1 MRPYL
6 NGYFG
11 LVIALLSPSL
21 KAQCQ
26 ITGAERLYQLE
37 SQIETYT
44 LANGLTVHLLPQAD
58 KHTLTIAS
66 QFNVGARN
74 EAKGQTGY
82 AHLFEHMLFKG
93 SEQAPGD
100 SYAQQLSALGAHF
113 NASTHFDYTNYYVTL
128 PSQAL
133 SLGLFL
139 EADRF
144 IRPDLNE
151 TTVKNQQ
158 ETVLQEMAQTIDNQ
172 PYVRSA
178 MEFLLEQV
186 KVTPYGH
193 SIIGSREDITEASP
207 ERLIAFHRAHYRPDA
222 MQLSLV
228 GKLPSNVKSLIAQH
242 FNAWSTPVQPIAEF
256 DELKI
261 TPKPVHAEL
270 IDERGPWSGL
280 LLAWHTVGKNH
291 PDAAAI
297 RLLEGYL
304 FQNTRSVIAQI
315 SQHDP
320 AQMLS
325 YSQPFELENHGI
337 TNLVLVPR
345 AKTSLDDLTE
355 KVLGVVAK
363 VQQTP
368 LSDAELCQLKQT
380 WLNNQ
385 LAQLDNTQS
394 LATLLSATAKQD
406 QTHPL
411 TAQWQR
417 INSVTTEDL
426 QRVATLYFTN
436 NMVRVDLLPPWYIR
450 VGKTLLEWLPSGVSD
465 SLEDAVL

>member
-6 NGYFG
+6 SGYFG

-21 KAQCQ
+21 KAQCL

-37 SQIETYT
+37 SHIETYT

-100 SYAQQLSALGAHF
+100 SYAQQLSALGARF

-133 SLGLFL
+133 GLGLFL

-144 IRPDLNE
+144 IRPDLNQ

-186 KVTPYGH
+186 KDTPYGH
-193 SIIGSREDITEASP
+193 GIIGSREDITEASP
-207 ERLIAFHRAHYRPDA
+207 ERLIAFHRAHYRPDS

-228 GKLPSNVKSLIAQH
+228 GKLPSDVKSLIAQH
-242 FNAWSTPVQPIAEF
+242 FNAWPTPSQPITEF

-270 IDERGPWSGL
+270 IDERGPWPGL
-280 LLAWHTVGKNH
+280 LLAWHTVAKNH
-291 PDAAAI
+291 PDAAAM

-304 FQNTRSVIAQI
+304 FQNTRSAIAQI

-325 YSQPFELENHGI
+325 YSLPFELENHGI

-363 VQQTP
+363 VQQTS

-406 QTHPL
+406 QMHPL

>member
-1 MRPYL
+1 MRTYTCL
-6 NGYFG
+6 G
-11 LVIALLSPSL
+11 LTLLMTLLSPAL

-26 ITGAERLYQLE
+26 IEGTAALYQLE
-37 SQIETYT
+37 SRIETYS
-44 LANGLTVHLLPQAD
+44 LANGLTVHLLPLED
-58 KHTLTIAS
+58 KHTLAIAS

-100 SYAQQLSALGAHF
+100 TYAQQLSALGASF
-113 NASTHFDYTNYYVTL
+113 NASTHFDYTNYFVTL

-144 IRPDLNE
+144 IRPQLTA

-158 ETVLQEMAQTIDNQ
+158 QTVLQEMAQTIDNQ
-172 PYVRSA
+172 PYVRST
-178 MEFLLEQV
+178 MEFLLAQV
-186 KVTPYGH
+186 KDTPYGH
-193 SIIGSREDITEASP
+193 GIIGTREDITQASP
-207 ERLIAFHRAHYRPDA
+207 ESLIAFHRAYYRPDA

-228 GKLPSNVKSLIAQH
+228 GKLSPEVKTLIEQH
-242 FNAWSTPVQPIAEF
+242 FAKWTAPNQPIIEF
-256 DELKI
+256 NQLKI
-261 TPKPVHAEL
+261 PPQPVMAQL
-270 IDERGPWSGL
+270 IDERGPWPGL

-297 RLLEGYL
+297 RLLEADL
-304 FQNTRSVIAQI
+304 FQNTQSTLAKI

-325 YSQPFELENHGI
+325 YSLPFELENHGI

-345 AKTSLDDLTE
+345 AKTSLNDLTDM
-355 KVLGVVAK
+355 VLALIK
-363 VQQTP
+363 QAQQTRM
-368 LSDAELCQLKQT
+368 SDAALCQLKQT
-380 WLNNQ
+380 WLNQ
-385 LAQLDNTQS
+385 RLAELDSTQS
-394 LATLLSATAKQD
+394 LATLLSATSKQD
-406 QTHPL
+406 QAHPL
-411 TAQWQR
+411 TAQWER
-417 INSVTTEDL
+417 INAVTADDF
-426 QRVATLYFTN
+426 QRVAKHYFTP

-450 VGKTLLEWLPSGVSD
+450 LGKTLLEWLPAGVSD
-465 SLEDAVL
+465 DLEDAAL

>member
-6 NGYFG
+6 SGYFG
-11 LVIALLSPSL
+11 LVIVLLSPSL

-37 SQIETYT
+37 SNIETYT

-100 SYAQQLSALGAHF
+100 SYAQQLSALGARF

-133 SLGLFL
+133 GLGLFL

-144 IRPDLNE
+144 IRPDLNQ

-178 MEFLLEQV
+178 MEFLLDQV
-186 KVTPYGH
+186 KDTPYGH
-193 SIIGSREDITEASP
+193 GIIGSREDITEASP

-228 GKLPSNVKSLIAQH
+228 GKLPSDVKSLIAQH
-242 FNAWSTPVQPIAEF
+242 FNAWSTPNKPIAEF

-270 IDERGPWSGL
+270 IDERGPWPGL

-325 YSQPFELENHGI
+325 YSLPFELENHGI

-363 VQQTP
+363 VQQAP

-426 QRVATLYFTN
+426 QRVATRYFSTN
-436 NMVRVDLLPPWYIR
+436 IVRVDLLPPWYIR

>member
-1 MRPYL
+1 MNTHTRL
-6 NGYFG
+6 G
-11 LVIALLSPSL
+11 LAILVMLLSPAL

-26 ITGAERLYQLE
+26 IEGAATLYQLE
-37 SQIETYT
+37 SRIETYS
-44 LANGLTVHLLPQAD
+44 LANGLTVHLLPLED

-66 QFNVGARN
+66 QFTVGARN
-74 EAKGQTGY
+74 ETKGQTGY

-100 SYAQQLSALGAHF
+100 TYAQQLSALGARF

-133 SLGLFL
+133 ALGLFL

-144 IRPDLNE
+144 IRPDLTE

-178 MEFLLEQV
+178 MEFLLAQV
-186 KVTPYGH
+186 KDTPYGH
-193 SIIGSREDITEASP
+193 GIIGSREDITQASP
-207 ERLIAFHRAHYRPDA
+207 ERLIAFHSDHYRPDA

-228 GKLPSNVKSLIAQH
+228 GTLPSDVKLLIAQH
-242 FNAWSTPVQPIAEF
+242 FSAWPTPNQPIAKF

-261 TPKPVHAEL
+261 NPKPVHAEL
-270 IDERGPWSGL
+270 IDERGPWPGL

-304 FQNTRSVIAQI
+304 FQNTRSALAQI
-315 SQHDP
+315 SLHDP

-325 YSQPFELENHGI
+325 YSLPFELENHGI

-345 AKTSLDDLTE
+345 AKTSLNALTDM
-355 KVLGVVAK
+355 VLALVK
-363 VQQTP
+363 QTQQTRI
-368 LSDAELCQLKQT
+368 SDATLCQLKQT
-380 WLNNQ
+380 WLNQ
-385 LAQLDNTQS
+385 RLGQLDNTQS
-394 LATLLSATAKQD
+394 LATLLSATDKQD
-406 QTHPL
+406 QAHPL
-411 TAQWQR
+411 TAQWER
-417 INSVTTEDL
+417 INAVTTADI
-426 QRVATLYFTN
+426 QRVALQYFTP

-450 VGKTLLEWLPSGVSD
+450 FGKTLLEWLPAGVSD
-465 SLEDAVL
+465 DLEDAVL

>member
-6 NGYFG
+6 SGYFG

-21 KAQCQ
+21 KAQCL

-37 SQIETYT
+37 AQIETYT
-44 LANGLTVHLLPQAD
+44 LANGLTVHLLPQAE
-58 KHTLTIAS
+58 KHTVTIAS

-100 SYAQQLSALGAHF
+100 SYAQQLSALGARF

-133 SLGLFL
+133 GLGLFL

-186 KVTPYGH
+186 KDTPYDHG
-193 SIIGSREDITEASP
+193 IIGSREDITEASP

-228 GKLPSNVKSLIAQH
+228 GKLPSDVKSLIAQH
-242 FNAWSTPVQPIAEF
+242 FNAWPTPDQPITEF

-270 IDERGPWSGL
+270 IDERGPWPGL

-291 PDAAAI
+291 PDAAAM
-297 RLLEGYL
+297 RLLEGDL
-304 FQNTRSVIAQI
+304 FQNTRSAIAQI

-325 YSQPFELENHGI
+325 YSLPFELENHGI

-345 AKTSLDDLTE
+345 AKTSLDELTE

-450 VGKTLLEWLPSGVSD
+450 IGKTLLEWLPSGVSD